1 MITSSSYNAVLAI
14 TGDIKGTF
22 REKSYQEL
30 GLEYFQKKAM
40 DETPVITLQRPSN

>member
-40 DETPVITLQRPSN
+40 DETPVITL